1 MTYEA
6 VVLAAGR
13 SSRAGTFKPALDCG
27 GVPLIRRVVRAF
39 AQVCQRTWVVTGY
52 QAEQVEALVAGE
64 PGVET
69 VYHPGWE
76 LGMFSSVRAGA
87 ARVTADRFFVTP
99 GDLPL
104 IDAALVQA
112 LADTPGS
119 VVVPVWGHE
128 GGHPVLLDAAW
139 AASIVTADP
148 GSNLRA
154 VLAGT
159 PKVRVPAPDD
169 GVLRDI
175 DTCEDYEEMRL
186 LFGRTL

>member
-39 AQVCQRTWVVTGY
+39 AQVCRRTWVVTGY
-52 QAEQVEALVAGE
+52 QSEEVAALVAGE

-69 VYHPGWE
+69 VFHSGWE
-76 LGMFSSVRAGA
+76 RGMFSSVKAGV
-87 ARVTADRFFVTP
+87 ARVAGDRFFVTP

-104 IDAALVQA
+104 IDPALVQA

-128 GGHPVLLDAAW
+128 SGHPILLDAVW
-139 AASIVTADP
+139 APSIVAADP
-148 GSNLRA
+148 GSTLR
-154 VLAGT
+154 VLLAGT
-159 PKVRVPAPDD
+159 PKIRVSAPHD

-175 DTCEDYEEMRL
+175 DTCEDYEEMRT
-186 LFGRTL
+186 LFGRSV